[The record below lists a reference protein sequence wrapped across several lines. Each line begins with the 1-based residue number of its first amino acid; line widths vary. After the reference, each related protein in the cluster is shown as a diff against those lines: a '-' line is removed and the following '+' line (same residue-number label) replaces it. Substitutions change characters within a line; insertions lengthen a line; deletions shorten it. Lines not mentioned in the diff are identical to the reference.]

1 MTPHHIPY
9 IAEQLLAMPR
19 KSRVVHGVPL
29 WIFENL
35 DVDSEDNEGGEDSVD
50 SEESEEEE
58 EAVNAEVPA
67 ESTTLDSSTQPS
79 IGQQSANET
88 NVCTNGVPLRI
99 FDLLAEDSNSTDG
112 ELDGHSTT
120 PAPVHGSASVSQN
133 SNNPSANYAVSL
145 IPTAIF
151 DTFDGGSE
159 TTDEIMEELN
169 CVTHDPIP
177 LESIKLEMVSSD
189 GRSGCTKRPSSEVA
203 NGADVDESRVPA
215 KQIKLHTNEGIV
227 RQQVGNFSSTT
238 AENSEGSSDLFTPDT
253 IEDGCQPDMDSG
265 PSGTSSVE
273 QVQPDGDVTQCQP
286 QPQPTPRANPDG
298 ITTNESPIGKLQC
311 NAEDYLRPTIEAKIR
326 LHESL
331 RSMLPGLFTKQ
342 EAERADPL
350 PLIEQKLLL
359 ISLVASGLQRSYC
372 KNADLGCIA
381 SIAAQLAYGNPDV
394 ACLFWRS

>member
-88 NVCTNGVPLRI
+88 NVCTNGVPL
-99 FDLLAEDSNSTDG
+99 
-112 ELDGHSTT
+112 
-120 PAPVHGSASVSQN
+120 
-133 SNNPSANYAVSL
+133 
-145 IPTAIF
+145 
-151 DTFDGGSE
+151 
-159 TTDEIMEELN
+159 
-169 CVTHDPIP
+169 IP